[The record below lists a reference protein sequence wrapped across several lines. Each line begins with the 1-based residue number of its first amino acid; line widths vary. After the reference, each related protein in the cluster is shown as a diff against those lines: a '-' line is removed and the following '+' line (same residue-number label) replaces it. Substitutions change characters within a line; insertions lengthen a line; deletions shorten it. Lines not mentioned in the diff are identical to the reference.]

1 MLMICMVI
9 RIKDTQNHEICS
21 TYEESNLSDIRMIY
35 YYLIS
40 MTKVVYN
47 CR

>member
-9 RIKDTQNHEICS
+9 RIKDTQICS